1 MKIGGRAYK
10 NGVALFGE
18 HYSVKAYYQEDRLVY
33 EVGTNAL
40 ANNKLYQLARKIP
53 ILRGIINL
61 VVSIYYFLKEAA
73 SRPQRFWPILLLL
86 GIDLILE
93 IYLSLFPVQSAQ
105 VINKVFFLPPII
117 YWGLLVILAVILR
130 QTVLKEI
137 FKFHGAE
144 HKAVNYYQD
153 QGEQAISSYS
163 RLARRCGT
171 NLVAVYVLLLGII
184 EYLGWGFNIWVETLL
199 LLGIAYELLLIM
211 PDKLM
216 SIPFLFQRFTT
227 VEPESRQLTA
237 AQTALEVL
245 IEKETEADDQFKD

>member
-18 HYSVKAYYQEDRLVY
+18 HYSVKAYYQDDKLVY

-40 ANNKLYQLARKIP
+40 ATNKLYQLARKIP
-53 ILRGIINL
+53 IVRGVVNL
-61 VVSIYYFLKEAA
+61 VISIYYFLKEAA
-73 SRPQRFWPILLLL
+73 SRPKRFWPILLLL
-86 GIDLILE
+86 GIDLMLE
-93 IYLSLFPVQSAQ
+93 IYLALFPGQSAQ
-105 VINKVFFLPPII
+105 VINKVFFLPTIV
-117 YWGLLVILAVILR
+117 YWGLLVAAAVILR

-144 HKAVNYYQD
+144 HKAVNYYQNE
-153 QGEQAISSYS
+153 GEQAISSYS

-171 NLVAVYVLLLGII
+171 NLVAVYLLLLGLI
-184 EYLGWGFNIWVETLL
+184 EYWGWGFNIWIEIVV
-199 LLGIAYELLLIM
+199 LLGIAYELLLFM
-211 PDKLM
+211 PDQLL

-227 VEPESRQLTA
+227 IEPEARQLTA

-245 IEKETEADDQFKD
+245 IEKETEAKN